1 MPTPDFVLRLRR
13 RIGHDPLWLSGVTA
27 LIVQDGQVLLVRR
40 ADTGAWTPVT
50 GIIEPGE
57 QPSATAI
64 REAQEETSVRI
75 RVDRLVRVR
84 TLPPVTYP
92 NGDRCQYLDVCL
104 ACHPVG
110 EQEPRIGDDENTDVG
125 WFPLT
130 ALPDGTTE
138 RARNDLATLLQD
150 GPAAVG

>member
-57 QPSATAI
+57 QPSVTAI
-64 REAQEETSVRI
+64 REAREETGVRI

-92 NGDRCQYLDVCL
+92 NGDQCQYLDVCL
-104 ACHPVG
+104 ACHPLG
-110 EQEPRIGDDENTDVG
+110 GQEPRIGDDENTDAG
-125 WFPLT
+125 WFPLD

-138 RARNDLATLLQD
+138 RTRSDLATLLRG
-150 GPAAVG
+150 GPAVVG